1 MISDLIVLFVFFVSV
16 LHSIIL
22 SYRFKGF
29 VRSIKLVRTS
39 EIPHMKLQDY
49 TSSDLS
55 FPVPSPH
62 NSSSSRQADSSSGG
76 VGGGGG
82 GGGEIRGDSS
92 SRSRARNSMS
102 SSSSSREGDG
112 DGDGLDEPQ
121 PMFDPKVIDMNASTI
136 LRSVTHLLIE

>member
-62 NSSSSRQADSSSGG
+62 NSSSSRQADGSS
-76 VGGGGG
+76 GGGG